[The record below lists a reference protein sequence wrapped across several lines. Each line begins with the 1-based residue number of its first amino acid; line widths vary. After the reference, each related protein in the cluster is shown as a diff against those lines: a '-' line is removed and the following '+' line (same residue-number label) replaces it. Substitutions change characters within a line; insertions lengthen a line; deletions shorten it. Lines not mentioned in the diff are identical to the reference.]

1 MTDDMEGE
9 KKDERVTV
17 LLTKTEHDNL
27 KELVWKL
34 KTDKSKFLREL
45 FLDRYKKLS
54 RGQVIL
60 ESFEEQKEKSK
71 E

>member
-54 RGQVIL
+54 KGQVTL